1 MPSFLP
7 YRNLLVGDGERD
19 ASDSDSEDSDLVI
32 ILAVENDLTPS
43 CFFSAE
49 DCMSHLLLFL
59 ASSDVASATCPR
71 GGIGGVLILR
81 DVRTLSSFLSDCTVL
96 CGGFSSTSGSGGGCH
111 LNLSSTFFSFF
122 LSTATSSSDSELDPE
137 LLESSDPDL
146 LDDENDL
153 DLRGLESLSDFT
165 GWAFIGTSF
174 FSRSY
179 CILLCCITSLGLL
192 ARSDLPSSGDLL
204 LSTFVLSLVS
214 RLSMVISLL
223 SGLCLWLPFTV
234 AAADRSLF
242 LESLSGF
249 SPGFQCVGGGL
260 SDFFFTILG
269 G

>member
-1 MPSFLP
+1 M
-7 YRNLLVGDGERD
+7 Y
-19 ASDSDSEDSDLVI
+19 
-32 ILAVENDLTPS
+32 T
-43 CFFSAE
+43 
-49 DCMSHLLLFL
+49 
-59 ASSDVASATCPR
+59 
-71 GGIGGVLILR
+71 
-81 DVRTLSSFLSDCTVL
+81 
-96 CGGFSSTSGSGGGCH
+96 
-111 LNLSSTFFSFF
+111 STFFSFF
-122 LSTATSSSDSELDPE
+122 LSSATSSSDSELDPE
-137 LLESSDPDL
+137 LLESSDLDL

-234 AAADRSLF
+234 AAADRSLMTKHKKPSLLFKGYIHNSNRSISFEQRFSKILSKPNLF

-260 SDFFFTILG
+260 SDFFFTIL
-269 G
+269 

>member
-1 MPSFLP
+1 M
-7 YRNLLVGDGERD
+7 Y
-19 ASDSDSEDSDLVI
+19 
-32 ILAVENDLTPS
+32 T
-43 CFFSAE
+43 
-49 DCMSHLLLFL
+49 
-59 ASSDVASATCPR
+59 
-71 GGIGGVLILR
+71 
-81 DVRTLSSFLSDCTVL
+81 
-96 CGGFSSTSGSGGGCH
+96 
-111 LNLSSTFFSFF
+111 STFFSFF
-122 LSTATSSSDSELDPE
+122 LSSATSSSDSELDPE

-192 ARSDLPSSGDLL
+192 TRSDLPSSGDLL

-234 AAADRSLF
+234 AAADRSLMIKYKKPSLLFKGYIHNSNTPISFEQWFSKILSKTNLF
-242 LESLSGF
+242 LELLSGF

-260 SDFFFTILG
+260 SDFFFTIL
-269 G
+269 

>member
-1 MPSFLP
+1 M
-7 YRNLLVGDGERD
+7 Y
-19 ASDSDSEDSDLVI
+19 
-32 ILAVENDLTPS
+32 T
-43 CFFSAE
+43 
-49 DCMSHLLLFL
+49 
-59 ASSDVASATCPR
+59 
-71 GGIGGVLILR
+71 
-81 DVRTLSSFLSDCTVL
+81 
-96 CGGFSSTSGSGGGCH
+96 
-111 LNLSSTFFSFF
+111 STFFSFF
-122 LSTATSSSDSELDPE
+122 LSSATSSSDSELDPE

-192 ARSDLPSSGDLL
+192 TRSDLPSSGDLL

-234 AAADRSLF
+234 AAADRSLMIKYKKPSLLFKGYIHNSNTPISFEQWFSKILSKTNLF
-242 LESLSGF
+242 LESFSGF

-260 SDFFFTILG
+260 SDFFFTIL
-269 G
+269 

>member
-1 MPSFLP
+1 M
-7 YRNLLVGDGERD
+7 Y
-19 ASDSDSEDSDLVI
+19 
-32 ILAVENDLTPS
+32 T
-43 CFFSAE
+43 
-49 DCMSHLLLFL
+49 
-59 ASSDVASATCPR
+59 
-71 GGIGGVLILR
+71 
-81 DVRTLSSFLSDCTVL
+81 
-96 CGGFSSTSGSGGGCH
+96 
-111 LNLSSTFFSFF
+111 STFFSFF
-122 LSTATSSSDSELDPE
+122 LSSATSSSDSELDPE

-234 AAADRSLF
+234 AAADRSLMTKHKKP
-242 LESLSGF
+242 SLLFKGYIHNSNTPISF
-249 SPGFQCVGGGL
+249 EQWF
-260 SDFFFTILG
+260 
-269 G
+269 

>member
-96 CGGFSSTSGSGGGCH
+96 CGGF
-111 LNLSSTFFSFF
+111 
-122 LSTATSSSDSELDPE
+122 
-137 LLESSDPDL
+137 
-146 LDDENDL
+146 
-153 DLRGLESLSDFT
+153 
-165 GWAFIGTSF
+165 
-174 FSRSY
+174 
-179 CILLCCITSLGLL
+179 
-192 ARSDLPSSGDLL
+192 
-204 LSTFVLSLVS
+204 
-214 RLSMVISLL
+214 
-223 SGLCLWLPFTV
+223 
-234 AAADRSLF
+234 
-242 LESLSGF
+242 
-249 SPGFQCVGGGL
+249 
-260 SDFFFTILG
+260 
-269 G
+269 